1 MWRPEAGRWYD
12 AWRERRRDDIP
23 VHRTGPG
30 AAVRGVR
37 ARAKAP
43 LWQVPIGRG
52 GDVIGGSVT
61 PNQMYVATGD
71 SVLHAIGGVSEK
83 TTGEL
88 APASER

>member
-1 MWRPEAGRWYD
+1 
-12 AWRERRRDDIP
+12 
-23 VHRTGPG
+23 
-30 AAVRGVR
+30 
-37 ARAKAP
+37 
-43 LWQVPIGRG
+43 VPIGRG